1 MTKKND
7 QTALIYIEATQREL
21 EKEQTKMK
29 EKPYNNLTKN
39 EMTSIKE
46 LCKQEDC
53 LKRNDTKT
61 SKFLSTTGN
70 T

>member
-1 MTKKND
+1 
-7 QTALIYIEATQREL
+7 
-21 EKEQTKMK
+21 MK

-39 EMTSIKE
+39 EMTNIKE
-46 LCKQEDC
+46 LCKQDDG

>member
-1 MTKKND
+1 
-7 QTALIYIEATQREL
+7 
-21 EKEQTKMK
+21 
-29 EKPYNNLTKN
+29 
-39 EMTSIKE
+39 MTSIKE